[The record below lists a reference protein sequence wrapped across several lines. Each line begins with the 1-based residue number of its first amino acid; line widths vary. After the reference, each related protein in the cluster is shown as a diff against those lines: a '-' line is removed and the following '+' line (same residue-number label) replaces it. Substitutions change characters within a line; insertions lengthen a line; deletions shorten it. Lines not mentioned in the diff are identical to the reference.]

1 MEETRMMPAQSIQ
14 LSGYRMVFQLRG
26 VPVQFVNA
34 IRRVLLNETTTVEIT
49 DVQVLENTTLVPH
62 EVLRHRV
69 EMLPVRVHPTEEDVI
84 RDARITLRL
93 TADAPRNV
101 TTADFAIGSTRTDI
115 LMKDRDLNVPL
126 YFLKLKKD
134 ETVHITARLALNPKS
149 SQVCVA
155 TYGFHVDEE
164 KAALDA
170 EKYTDKNTFNV
181 FHKQRSFHVD
191 EQGRPD
197 WFDFTIE
204 SIGVLKARD
213 LLVNALGNIKL
224 RAKAWADA
232 GKESII
238 REAEPN
244 VYTVVSTIEGHT
256 IGALA
261 QIIAY
266 ESKTC
271 NFVSYDVP
279 HPLTPEMKFRF
290 LTEKTPEEILDRI
303 AAKVG
308 ELCDATISSL
318 DK

>member
-1 MEETRMMPAQSIQ
+1 MEETRMIPVQSTE
-14 LSGYRMVFQLRG
+14 LSGYRLVFQLRG
-26 VPVQFVNA
+26 VPVQFANA

-69 EMLPVRVHPTEEDVI
+69 EMLPVNVHPSEEDVI

-101 TTADFAIGSTRTDI
+101 LTSDFAIGSTRTDI
-115 LMKDRDLNVPL
+115 LMKDRDLDVPL
-126 YFLKLKKD
+126 FFLKLKKD
-134 ETVHITARLALNPKS
+134 ESVHITARLALNPKS

-164 KAALDA
+164 KAAIAA
-170 EKYTDKNTFNV
+170 EGYADKNTFNV
-181 FHKQRSFHVD
+181 FHKQRSFHVS

-204 SIGVLKARD
+204 SIGVIRARD
-213 LLVNALGNIKL
+213 LLVNALGHIKM
-224 RAKAWADA
+224 RTKAWADA
-232 GKESII
+232 GKETLI

-244 VYTVVSTIEGHT
+244 AYTVVSTTEGHT

-261 QIIAY
+261 QILAY
-266 ESKTC
+266 ESKLC
-271 NFVSYDVP
+271 KVVSYDVP

-290 LTEKTPEEILDRI
+290 LTEKAPEEILDMI